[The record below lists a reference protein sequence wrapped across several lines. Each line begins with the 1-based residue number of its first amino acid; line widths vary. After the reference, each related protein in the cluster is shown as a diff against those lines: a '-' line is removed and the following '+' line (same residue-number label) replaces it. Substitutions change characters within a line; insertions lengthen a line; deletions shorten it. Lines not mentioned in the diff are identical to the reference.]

1 MSEITIEGGFVENG
15 DKIYDIRIKPHP
27 FLKEVT
33 FPKSNLIV
41 LDISKFNYKSASC
54 CFNAVQEAI
63 RERGK
68 VEDGT
73 NAREN

>member
-1 MSEITIEGGFVENG
+1 MNNMFDGDFDGNIEKSV
-15 DKIYDIRIKPHP
+15 DIRIKPHP

-54 CFNAVQEAI
+54 CFNAVQDAI
-63 RERGK
+63 RERGN

-73 NAREN
+73 ITREK

>member
-1 MSEITIEGGFVENG
+1 MSDITIEGGFVENG
-15 DKIYDIRIKPHP
+15 DKI
-27 FLKEVT
+27 
-33 FPKSNLIV
+33 LIV